1 MRFFSFDSVLSSEE
15 IKHRCLYLLETEEH
29 SPWNIFKEYT
39 SARRGLHLY
48 QADEDFVGYFESG
61 ERNRQ
66 DSLQRA
72 KVWFKI
78 KIKEKNGKVT
88 VKGYTYANPLFILVI
103 LSGII
108 NFVFEKAFLALGLF
122 LPMAL
127 ILLAAHFKEEDNAIT
142 EIENRIAK

>member
-1 MRFFSFDSVLSSEE
+1 MRFFSFDSALSSEE

-29 SPWNIFKEYT
+29 SPWNIFREYT

-48 QADEDFVGYFESG
+48 QIDDDFVGYFETG
-61 ERNRQ
+61 KRNRYH
-66 DSLQRA
+66 SLQ
-72 KVWFKI
+72 KTKIWFKI

-108 NFVFEKAFLALGLF
+108 NFVSEKAFLALGLF
-122 LPMAL
+122 LPIAL
-127 ILLAAHFKEEDNAIT
+127 ILLAVQLKDEDNAIT
-142 EIENRIAK
+142 DIENRIAK

>member
-1 MRFFSFDSVLSSEE
+1 MRFFSFDSALSSEE

-29 SPWNIFKEYT
+29 NPWNIFKEYT

-61 ERNRQ
+61 ERNRYH
-66 DSLQRA
+66 SLQ
-72 KVWFKI
+72 KTKIWFKI
-78 KIKEKNGKVT
+78 KIKEKNGRVT

-108 NFVFEKAFLALGLF
+108 NFVMEKEFLALGLF

-142 EIENRIAK
+142 DIENRIAR

>member
-1 MRFFSFDSVLSSEE
+1 MRFFSFDSALSSEE

-29 SPWNIFKEYT
+29 NPWNIFKEYT

-61 ERNRQ
+61 ERNRYH
-66 DSLQRA
+66 SLQ
-72 KVWFKI
+72 KTKIWFKI
-78 KIKEKNGKVT
+78 KIKEKNGRVT

-108 NFVFEKAFLALGLF
+108 NFVMEKAFLALGLF
-122 LPMAL
+122 LPMVL
-127 ILLAAHFKEEDNAIT
+127 ILLAGQFKDEDNAIT
-142 EIENRIAK
+142 DIENRIAR

>member
-1 MRFFSFDSVLSSEE
+1 MRFFSFESALSPEE
-15 IKHRCLYLLETEEH
+15 IKRRCLYLLETEEH

-66 DSLQRA
+66 HSLQRIKIWI
-72 KVWFKI
+72 KV

-88 VKGYTYANPLFILVI
+88 VKGYTYANPLLILII
-103 LSGII
+103 LCGII
-108 NFVFEKAFLALGLF
+108 NFVIEKEFLTLGLF

-127 ILLAAHFKEEDNAIT
+127 ILLAAQFKDENNAIT
-142 EIENRIAK
+142 EIENRIAR

>member
-1 MRFFSFDSVLSSEE
+1 MRFFSFDSALSSEE

-29 SPWNIFKEYT
+29 NPWNIFKEYT

-48 QADEDFVGYFESG
+48 QADEDFVGYFETG
-61 ERNRQ
+61 KRNRYQ
-66 DSLQRA
+66 SLQ
-72 KVWFKI
+72 KTKIWLKI
-78 KIKEKNGKVT
+78 KIKEKNGRVT

-108 NFVFEKAFLALGLF
+108 NFVMEKAFLALGLF

-127 ILLAAHFKEEDNAIT
+127 ILLAVQFKDEDNAIT
-142 EIENRIAK
+142 DIENRIAR

>member
-1 MRFFSFDSVLSSEE
+1 MRFFSFDSALSSEE

-39 SARRGLHLY
+39 SARWGLHLY

-127 ILLAAHFKEEDNAIT
+127 ILLAVQLKDEDNAIT
-142 EIENRIAK
+142 EIENRVAK

>member
-1 MRFFSFDSVLSSEE
+1 MRFFSFDSALSLEE

-48 QADEDFVGYFESG
+48 QTDDDFVGYFETG
-61 ERNRQ
+61 ERDRY
-66 DSLQRA
+66 DSLQ
-72 KVWFKI
+72 KTKIWFKI

-88 VKGYTYANPLFILVI
+88 VKGYTYANPLFILII

-108 NFVFEKAFLALGLF
+108 NFVMEKAFLALGLF

-127 ILLAAHFKEEDNAIT
+127 ILLAAQFKDENNAIT
-142 EIENRIAK
+142 DIENRIAR

>member
-1 MRFFSFDSVLSSEE
+1 MRFFSFDSALSSEE

-29 SPWNIFKEYT
+29 NPWNIFKEYT

-61 ERNRQ
+61 ERNRYH
-66 DSLQRA
+66 SLQ
-72 KVWFKI
+72 KTKIWFKI
-78 KIKEKNGKVT
+78 KIKEKNGRVT

-108 NFVFEKAFLALGLF
+108 NFVMEKAFLALGLF

-142 EIENRIAK
+142 DIENRIAR

>member
-1 MRFFSFDSVLSSEE
+1 MRFFSFDSALSPEE
-15 IKHRCLYLLETEEH
+15 IQHRCLYLLETEEH

-66 DSLQRA
+66 HSLQRIKIWI
-72 KVWFKI
+72 KV

-88 VKGYTYANPLFILVI
+88 VKGYTYANPLLILII
-103 LSGII
+103 LCGII
-108 NFVFEKAFLALGLF
+108 NFVIEKEFLTLGLF

-127 ILLAAHFKEEDNAIT
+127 ILLAAQFKDENNAIT
-142 EIENRIAK
+142 DIENRIAR

>member
-1 MRFFSFDSVLSSEE
+1 MRFFSFESALSPEE

-48 QADEDFVGYFESG
+48 QTDEDFVGYFESG

-88 VKGYTYANPLFILVI
+88 VKGYTYANPLFILII

-108 NFVFEKAFLALGLF
+108 NFVIEKAFLALGLF
-122 LPMAL
+122 LPIAL

>member
-1 MRFFSFDSVLSSEE
+1 MRFFSFNSALSSEE

-29 SPWNIFKEYT
+29 NPWNIFKEYT

-48 QADEDFVGYFESG
+48 QIDDDFVGYFETG
-61 ERNRQ
+61 KRNRYH
-66 DSLQRA
+66 SLQ
-72 KVWFKI
+72 KTKIWFKI

-108 NFVFEKAFLALGLF
+108 NFVMEKAFLALGLF
-122 LPMAL
+122 LPIAL
-127 ILLAAHFKEEDNAIT
+127 ILLAAQLKDEDNTIT
-142 EIENRIAK
+142 DIENRISK

>member
-1 MRFFSFDSVLSSEE
+1 MRFFSFESALSPEE
-15 IKHRCLYLLETEEH
+15 IKRRCLYLLETEEH

-48 QADEDFVGYFESG
+48 QTDEDFVGYFESG

-66 DSLQRA
+66 HSLQRIKIWI
-72 KVWFKI
+72 KV

-88 VKGYTYANPLFILVI
+88 VKGYTYANPLLILII
-103 LSGII
+103 LCGII
-108 NFVFEKAFLALGLF
+108 NFVIEKEFLTLGLF

-127 ILLAAHFKEEDNAIT
+127 ILLAAQFKDENNAIT
-142 EIENRIAK
+142 DIENRIAR

>member
-1 MRFFSFDSVLSSEE
+1 MRFFSFNSVLSSEE
-15 IKHRCLYLLETEEH
+15 IRHRCLYLREAEEH

-39 SARRGLHLY
+39 SARWGLHLY
-48 QADEDFVGYFESG
+48 QADDDFVGYFESG
-61 ERNRQ
+61 ERDRQ

-88 VKGYTYANPLFILVI
+88 VKGYTYANPPFMLIILC
-103 LSGII
+103 GII
-108 NFVFEKAFLALGLF
+108 NLVIEKEFLTLGLF

-127 ILLAAHFKEEDNAIT
+127 ILLAAHFKEDDNAIP

>member
-1 MRFFSFDSVLSSEE
+1 MRFFSFDSALSSEE

-61 ERNRQ
+61 ERNRYH
-66 DSLQRA
+66 SLQ
-72 KVWFKI
+72 KTKIWFKI

-127 ILLAAHFKEEDNAIT
+127 ILLAVQLKDEDNAIT

>member
-1 MRFFSFDSVLSSEE
+1 MRFFSFDSASSSEE

-29 SPWNIFKEYT
+29 NPWNIFKEYT

-61 ERNRQ
+61 ERNRYH
-66 DSLQRA
+66 SLQ
-72 KVWFKI
+72 KTKIWFKI
-78 KIKEKNGKVT
+78 KIKEKNGRVT

-108 NFVFEKAFLALGLF
+108 NFVMEKAFLALGLF

-142 EIENRIAK
+142 DIENRIAR

>member
-15 IKHRCLYLLETEEH
+15 IKRRCLYLLETEEH

-39 SARRGLHLY
+39 SARWGLHLY

-78 KIKEKNGKVT
+78 KIKEKKRQGNR
-88 VKGYTYANPLFILVI
+88 KGIYVCQPTFHVDYSVRDYQFCYWK
-103 LSGII
+103 GIF
-108 NFVFEKAFLALGLF
+108 NVRSFLANGSYSSCCTF
-122 LPMAL
+122 Q
-127 ILLAAHFKEEDNAIT
+127 
-142 EIENRIAK
+142 RGR

>member
-1 MRFFSFDSVLSSEE
+1 MRFFSFDSALSSEE

-29 SPWNIFKEYT
+29 NPWNIFKEYT

-61 ERNRQ
+61 ERNRYH
-66 DSLQRA
+66 SLQ
-72 KVWFKI
+72 KTKIWFKI
-78 KIKEKNGKVT
+78 KIKEKNGRVT

-108 NFVFEKAFLALGLF
+108 NFVIEKAFLALGLF
-122 LPMAL
+122 LPMVL
-127 ILLAAHFKEEDNAIT
+127 ILLAGQFKDEDNAIT
-142 EIENRIAK
+142 DIENRIAR

>member
-1 MRFFSFDSVLSSEE
+1 MRFFSFESALSPEE
-15 IKHRCLYLLETEEH
+15 IKRRCLYLLETEEH

-66 DSLQRA
+66 HSLQRIKIWI
-72 KVWFKI
+72 KV

-88 VKGYTYANPLFILVI
+88 VKGYTYANPLLILII
-103 LSGII
+103 LCGII
-108 NFVFEKAFLALGLF
+108 NFVIEKEFLTLGLF

-127 ILLAAHFKEEDNAIT
+127 ILLAAQFKDENNAIT
-142 EIENRIAK
+142 DIENRIAK

>member
-1 MRFFSFDSVLSSEE
+1 MRFFSFDSALSSEE

-29 SPWNIFKEYT
+29 NPLNIFKEYT

-48 QADEDFVGYFESG
+48 QADEDFVGYFETG
-61 ERNRQ
+61 ERNRYH
-66 DSLQRA
+66 SLQ
-72 KVWFKI
+72 KTKIWLKI

-108 NFVFEKAFLALGLF
+108 NFVMEKAFLALGLF
-122 LPMAL
+122 LPIAF
-127 ILLAAHFKEEDNAIT
+127 ILLAVQLKDEDNAIT
-142 EIENRIAK
+142 DIENRIAR